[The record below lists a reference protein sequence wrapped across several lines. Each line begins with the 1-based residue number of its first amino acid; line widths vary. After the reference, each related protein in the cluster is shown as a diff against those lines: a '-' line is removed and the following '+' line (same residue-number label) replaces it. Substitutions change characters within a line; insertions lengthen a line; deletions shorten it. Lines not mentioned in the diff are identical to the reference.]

1 MDPIFELAI
10 TLPPPG
16 SRDRLRALHAQ
27 LRAAI
32 LDGRL
37 KPDLRLPATRA
48 LAESLCVSRN
58 TVVAAYDLLLSEGY
72 LVARAGSGT
81 YVADVLPQMVPP
93 KELRSDAAP
102 DARLSD
108 VARSARPIFR
118 FFPPTDGG
126 FDFRSGYPDAS
137 LIPFDIW
144 MRLSAR
150 ALRAASRRTAA
161 YTAPEGQ
168 LELRDAIAKHVSFTR
183 AVACSAEDVVVTAG
197 AQQAFELLARILVTP
212 GKTVVAMEEPNYVPM
227 RISYETAGAVLK
239 TVPVDEEGM
248 IIELLPPD
256 AKVICVT
263 PSHQYPLGVVMSPRR
278 RAALLDFAQANNA
291 VVIEDDYDGEFRFGG
306 RPHAALQTLDRNES
320 VFYIGTFSKSLFP
333 SLRLGFVVVPPWA
346 KPALVRAKQ
355 TNDWCAPTMTQD
367 TLAAFISEGHLA
379 RHMRKMRK
387 VYGDRRTA
395 LLHALAQQAGDLLQP
410 IEGDSGL
417 HLSAHLIPSIDALV
431 IAHQAH
437 ERGHRIQAL
446 NRFGTSPADEI
457 NGFVFGFGLMDAR
470 GIERGVETLAQML
483 RAAIPVQARAS
494 SR

>member
-16 SRDRLRALHAQ
+16 SRDRLRALHGQ
-27 LRAAI
+27 LRSAI

-48 LAESLCVSRN
+48 LADALRVSRN

-72 LVARAGSGT
+72 LVARPGSGT
-81 YVADVLPQMVPP
+81 YVADVLPQAAPP
-93 KELRSDAAP
+93 KEPRSDAQP
-102 DARLSD
+102 DTRLSQL
-108 VARSARPIFR
+108 ARTFRAPFR
-118 FFPPTDGG
+118 FNPPADGG
-126 FDFRSGYPDAS
+126 FDFRTGYPDAT

-150 ALRAASRRTAA
+150 ALRASSRRAAA
-161 YTAPEGQ
+161 YAPPEGQ
-168 LELRDAIAKHVSFTR
+168 PELRDAIAKHVSFTR
-183 AVACSAEDVVVTAG
+183 AVACGADDVVVTAG

-227 RISYETAGAVLK
+227 RIAYENAGAIIK
-239 TVPVDEEGM
+239 TVAVDEEGM
-248 IIELLPPD
+248 VVEKLPPD
-256 AKVICVT
+256 ATVICVT

-333 SLRLGFVVVPPWA
+333 SLRLGFIVTPRWA
-346 KPALVRAKQ
+346 HRALVRAKQ
-355 TNDWCAPTMTQD
+355 TTDWCAPTMTQE
-367 TLAAFISEGHLA
+367 TLAAFIAEGHLA

-387 VYGDRRTA
+387 VYGERRTT
-395 LLHALAQQAGDLLQP
+395 LLHAIGQHAGDLLTP

-417 HLSAHLIPSIDALV
+417 HLSAHLVPSIDALV
-431 IAHQAH
+431 IAHQAD

-446 NRFGTSPADEI
+446 NRFGTSRSTEI
-457 NGFVFGFGLMDAR
+457 NGFVFGFGMMDTR
-470 GIERGVETLAQML
+470 GIERGIEILAHML
-483 RAAIPVQARAS
+483 RGAIPVQARAS
-494 SR
+494 AR